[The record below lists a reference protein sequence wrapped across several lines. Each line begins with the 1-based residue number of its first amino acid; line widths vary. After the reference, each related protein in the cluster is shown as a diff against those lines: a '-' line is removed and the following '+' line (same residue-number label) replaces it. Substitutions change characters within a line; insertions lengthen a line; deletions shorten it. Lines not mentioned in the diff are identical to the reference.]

1 MLRVNQNVKIYQKQH
16 FIKLFQPIPFF
27 NLSSQ
32 MGLGRAVLWI
42 ILCRVLCCCCVCYYG
57 AMSVTVNHVVDVLTQ
72 WAPESLAC
80 DWDNVG
86 LHIGS
91 LNQEVCRVLVAL
103 EVDAHVLSLVESGVY
118 DLVVTHHP
126 LIFTPMTQVN
136 LDEDMGRIVHSLS
149 SNTSLWAMH
158 TNLDAPGG
166 VTDCLIEQFWPNTR
180 VHEYL

>member
-1 MLRVNQNVKIYQKQH
+1 MDYFVPCTMLLLRV
-16 FIKLFQPIPFF
+16 L
-27 NLSSQ
+27 
-32 MGLGRAVLWI
+32 LWCYVSNRQSC
-42 ILCRVLCCCCVCYYG
+42 CRCV
-57 AMSVTVNHVVDVLTQ
+57 TQ

-91 LNQEVCRVLVAL
+91 LNKRYAVLLVAL

-136 LDEDMGRIVHSLS
+136 LDEDMGRIVHSFLS
-149 SNTSLWAMH
+149 SNTSLWACIPIWMRH
-158 TNLDAPGG
+158 QA
-166 VTDCLIEQFWPNTR
+166 E
-180 VHEYL
+180 